1 MNGADRHSWA
11 ARGPR
16 PGRAASAAR
25 RPAAACTADPA
36 GPRSQADNR
45 GERLAADLWPDTGP
59 ADASNALQAL
69 VSRLRNAAGPDII
82 EHWPEGY
89 QLALD
94 SAAVDAGQFERLVAT
109 GRGALGAGDPE
120 GGAAVLRQALTL
132 WRGPAL
138 VDVEDAPLVGAEVGP
153 GTCTGGRNPTRN
165 RRLDPILGKW
175 ERQHGYDHRG

>member
-1 MNGADRHSWA
+1 VRIGILGPLEVRDQAGQPVRLG
-11 ARGPR
+11 GPR
-16 PGRAASAAR
+16 LRALLIRLALDPRRTIAA
-25 RPAAACTADPA
+25 
-36 GPRSQADNR
+36 
-45 GERLAADLWPDTGP
+45 ERLAADLWPDTGP

-82 EHWPEGY
+82 EHWPGGC

-94 SAAVDAGQFERLVAT
+94 SAAVDAGQFEQLVAT
-109 GRGALGAGDPE
+109 GRGGRGAGDPE
-120 GGAAVLRQALTL
+120 RGAAVLRQALTP

-138 VDVEDAPLVGAEVGP
+138 VDVEDAPLVGAGVGP

-165 RRLDPILGKW
+165 RRLDPILGKC